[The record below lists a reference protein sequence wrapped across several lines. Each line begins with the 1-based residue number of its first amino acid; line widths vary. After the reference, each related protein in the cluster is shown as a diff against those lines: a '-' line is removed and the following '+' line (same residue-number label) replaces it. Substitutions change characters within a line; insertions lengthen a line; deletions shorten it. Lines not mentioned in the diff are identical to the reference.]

1 MSIEIV
7 NKTKQ
12 AMEEAYQN
20 REHEALQHVTELL
33 QEYQMLLQNLADQAQ
48 TEKLLALLSAVKILV
63 ENYQMQDLLGIADTL
78 YGGILPVLDSE
89 SR

>member
-1 MSIEIV
+1 MSIKIV

-12 AMEEAYQN
+12 TMEEAYQN

-33 QEYQMLLQNLADQAQ
+33 QEYQLLLQNLADQAQ

-63 ENYQMQDLLGIADTL
+63 ENYQMQDLLLDRHVQGRGGLVADQEL
-78 YGGILPVLDSE
+78 GL
-89 SR
+89 

>member
-20 REHEALQHVTELL
+20 REHEALQHVAELL
-33 QEYQMLLQNLADQAQ
+33 QEYQMLLQLSLIHI
-48 TEKLLALLSAVKILV
+48 LL
-63 ENYQMQDLLGIADTL
+63 T
-78 YGGILPVLDSE
+78 P
-89 SR
+89 

>member
-1 MSIEIV
+1 MSIKIV

-12 AMEEAYQN
+12 TMEEAYQN
-20 REHEALQHVTELL
+20 REHEALQHE
-33 QEYQMLLQNLADQAQ
+33 

-63 ENYQMQDLLGIADTL
+63 ENYQMQDLLGIADIL

>member
-20 REHEALQHVTELL
+20 REHEALQHVAELL

-48 TEKLLALLSAVKILV
+48 TERLLVLLSGVKLLV
-63 ENYQMQDLLGIADTL
+63 ENYQMQDLRGSADTL
-78 YGGILPVLDSE
+78 YGTILPVLDDE
-89 SR
+89 Q

>member
-20 REHEALQHVTELL
+20 REHEALQHVAELL

-48 TEKLLALLSAVKILV
+48 TEKLLALLPVVKILV
-63 ENYQMQDLLGIADTL
+63 ENYQMQLGIADIL
-78 YGGILPVLDSE
+78 YGGILPALDGE